1 MTLAATEYG
10 YTTLVIFELPSI
22 FNFRHSLPSCVARH
36 TGTRPTT
43 DGKPPLERKTGPVLH
58 LRAFGQRTATYTLVL
73 GYIYAC
79 HVGENKFSTH
89 YHQIIPSSVR
99 RG

>member
-10 YTTLVIFELPSI
+10 YTTLVIFGLPSI
-22 FNFRHSLPSCVARH
+22 SNFRYSLPSCAARR

-43 DGKPPLERKTGPVLH
+43 EGKPPLERKTGPVLH
-58 LRAFGQRTATYTLVL
+58 LRAFGLRTATYTLVL
-73 GYIYAC
+73 GYIYTC
-79 HVGENKFSTH
+79 HVRENKFSTH
-89 YHQIIPSSVR
+89 YHRIIPSSIK